1 MRIKAMEMST
11 LEMDN
16 CCEDVDIKH
25 EPLEPGVDNQVCT
38 TGYFIYNLRTPQ
50 RNLLMTAIH

>member
-25 EPLEPGVDNQVCT
+25 EPLEPDTDDWVSLILNNV
-38 TGYFIYNLRTPQ
+38 
-50 RNLLMTAIH
+50 LLKC